1 MRLSDIGIREFAEWK
16 TAADFGGSD
25 APFRMRAVF
34 LFIRFQGEDLNR
46 NGQDGRI
53 WLIIRTQKENIVSQ
67 NEE

>member
-16 TAADFGGSD
+16 PAADFGGSD

-46 NGQDGRI
+46 ENLNRNGQDGRI
-53 WLIIRTQKENIVSQ
+53 
-67 NEE
+67 

>member
-1 MRLSDIGIREFAEWK
+1 MENSRGLWGERRSLP
-16 TAADFGGSD
+16 D
-25 APFRMRAVF
+25 AGCFS
-34 LFIRFQGEDLNR
+34 FIRFQGEDLSREDLNRENLNR